1 MGMGVVVV
9 EVVVTVAG
17 QVQLSMSP
25 CGCVIL
31 YPSGHVTLRRRHS
44 YLAPSTGPGTL
55 APSRLNKIGST
66 PSAVVSALVFKPG
79 QPTGLHWGAFGNE
92 HVLSR
97 TSTDQDT
104 QQPRTR
110 TSRCAGQ
117 IKTRRERETDRHSVT
132 GTKTT
137 DTRISPQNKERERRQ
152 LWHPWL
158 ASMPYPKAR
167 VYPRACSGHFRE
179 ATQPALAS
187 KTDGGTV
194 SA

>member
-1 MGMGVVVV
+1 VEEDVVGAGVVVEDVVGAGVVEEDVVGAGVVEEDVVGAYVVDEEDVVGAGVLEEDVVGAGVVVEEDVVGMGVVVV

-110 TSRCAGQ
+110 T
-117 IKTRRERETDRHSVT
+117 
-132 GTKTT
+132 
-137 DTRISPQNKERERRQ
+137 
-152 LWHPWL
+152 
-158 ASMPYPKAR
+158 
-167 VYPRACSGHFRE
+167 
-179 ATQPALAS
+179 
-187 KTDGGTV
+187 
-194 SA
+194 